1 MLILPLGREA
11 VSRRWVSLAV
21 AMMVGAWGGP
31 PRRAAAEVLAV
42 PDAFRQ
48 LHAPREEH
56 HVLRAPDGALLGE
69 QHYRVAVA
77 GDRLTFDSQ
86 TRFVRGDESDEHG
99 ELDLADGFRSRR
111 FDKTVRLEGRPIQEQ
126 HVDFATGA
134 VRWLVDGVRAE
145 RAMQFPPD
153 TYIGS
158 MLALVLSAVPEKH
171 PAASSFQALV
181 FRPDPMVV
189 TLKAEAVDE
198 EQFPCGTRVPVA
210 TKLRVKADLGPVKN
224 VLFASLI
231 PTHYFWFTHSSEP
244 EFVAFEGKLWN
255 GLDVVMTPEAPVTT
269 TAHAP

>member
-1 MLILPLGREA
+1 
-11 VSRRWVSLAV
+11 VV
-21 AMMVGAWGGP
+21 AAGAP
-31 PRRAAAEVLAV
+31 PERAAAEILAV

-48 LHAPREEH
+48 LHAPREES
-56 HVLRAPDGALLGE
+56 HVLRAPDGALVGE
-69 QHYRVAVA
+69 QRYAVAVA

-111 FDKTVRLEGRPIQEQ
+111 FDKTVRREGRVVQEQ
-126 HVDFATGA
+126 HVDFTTGA
-134 VRWLVDGVRAE
+134 VQWLVDGVRAE
-145 RAMQFPPD
+145 RAIQFTPD

-158 MLALVLSAVPEKH
+158 MLALVLSTVPEKH

-198 EQFPCGTRVPVA
+198 EQFPFGTSVPVA

-231 PTHYFWFTHSSEP
+231 PTHYFWFAHTKEP
-244 EFVAFEGKLWN
+244 QFVAFEGQLSN

-269 TAHAP
+269 TAHAR